1 MLKRE
6 VYVKNIYTDGEIHTA
21 ARNIQLFLLMLT
33 DKSELQACMRNC
45 KVVWLVVK
53 CISAIPYL
61 LFLSVRALLILINL
75 FIRDNSVFLRWC
87 GQTELEER
95 HGKNWFQRTL
105 VAQWLFKN
113 LSKVTK

>member
-53 CISAIPYL
+53 CSSAIPYL
-61 LFLSVRALLILINL
+61 LFLSVRGITDLNK
-75 FIRDNSVFLRWC
+75 FIHK
-87 GQTELEER
+87 GQFSFSEVVRADGIGGEAW
-95 HGKNWFQRTL
+95 KKL
-105 VAQWLFKN
+105 V
-113 LSKVTK
+113 SKDSGGTMAI